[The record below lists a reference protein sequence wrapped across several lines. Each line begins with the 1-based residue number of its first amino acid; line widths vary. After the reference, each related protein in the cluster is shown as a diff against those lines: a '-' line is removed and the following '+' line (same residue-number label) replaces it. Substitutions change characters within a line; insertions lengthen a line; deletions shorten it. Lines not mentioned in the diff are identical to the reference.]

1 MKQDEGHEGKMNLKL
16 DKDTLHQLEPEELFT
31 LLETS
36 PSGLDSEEAARRL
49 EIFGVN
55 ELPEGEKRT
64 PAAMF
69 LDQFKDP
76 MIVLLLVAAFISGAV
91 GEAHDTVVILVIVI
105 LNSMVGFFQ
114 EYRAEKAL
122 EALKA
127 MAAPEAVVVRDG
139 KLHKIPATNLVPG
152 DIVLLE
158 AGQVVPADLRLF
170 ESAGLKVD
178 ESPLT
183 GESVPVEKVALSIKD
198 KKVSIADKLNIAFM
212 GTTVTYG
219 RARGVVIAT
228 GKETEMGS
236 IARLLGETEGVK
248 TPLQRRLAKVGRNL
262 AIAAIIICAIVFV
275 AGLARGENI
284 LNMFLTAISLAVAA
298 VPEAL
303 PAMVTISLALGAKQ
317 MAREN
322 ALIRRLPAVETL
334 GSVTYI
340 CSDKTGTLTMNKMKV
355 EAVTGPDGRLLTSSS
370 NNEECIDLLMA
381 MALSNDVETD
391 KDGNLKGDPTEI
403 ALYEWARARGFVKE
417 ELLERYPRV
426 AEIPFS
432 SERQAMT
439 TIHKTPEGS
448 YVAFTKGGFEAVVSM
463 CKKIDMEAAEKR
475 HLELADKGL
484 RVLAFAK
491 KTVESL
497 PEDLR
502 LLEGEQEFLGLVG
515 AMDPPRQEAKYAVET
530 CHRAGIRPVMI
541 TGDHPLTARAIA
553 RRIGIFKE
561 PGAAE
566 VLTGI
571 DLASMSK
578 QEIREIVERVQVYAR
593 VAPEQKLTLVS
604 ALQENGE
611 AVAMTGDGVNDA
623 PALKQADIGVAMG
636 INGTDVAKQA
646 ADMILLDDNF
656 ATIVRSVMRGRQ
668 IYDNIRKFFKF
679 LLASNAG
686 EIWTIFLAPFLG
698 LPIPLLPIH
707 ILWVNLVTDGA
718 PGLALTTEAPER
730 DIMNRPP
737 RRPSESLFAHGM
749 WQHIFWVGLLMGG
762 LCLGLQKWA
771 ITTGHHWQTM
781 VFTTLCFCQFAH
793 VMAIRSER
801 DSLFTLGLSTN
812 RPLVTT
818 IVLSVGLQ
826 LLVIYNSFL
835 HDIFKIKPLTP
846 FELLVCFG
854 VSSIVFWAVEAEKLL
869 MRKGVLQYK

>member
-1 MKQDEGHEGKMNLKL
+1 MTKLSEMKLKL
-16 DKDTLHQLEPEELFT
+16 DKNLIHQLEIEELFKILKT
-31 LLETS
+31 T
-36 PSGLDSEEAARRL
+36 PNGLDSREAQRRL
-49 EIFGVN
+49 EIYGPN
-55 ELPEGEKRT
+55 ELPEGEKKT
-64 PAAMF
+64 PFAMF

-76 MIVLLLVAAFISGAV
+76 MIVLLLAAALISGAV
-91 GEAHDTVVILVIVI
+91 GEAHDTIVILVIVV
-105 LNSMVGFFQ
+105 LNSVVGFVQ

-127 MAAPEAVVVRDG
+127 LAAPEATVIRDG
-139 KLHKIPATNLVPG
+139 RLQKIPATELVPG

-183 GESVPVEKVALSIKD
+183 GESIPVEKTTKPIPQKD
-198 KKVSIADKLNIAFM
+198 VPLADKLNMAFM

-219 RARGVVIAT
+219 RGKGVVVAT
-228 GKETEMGS
+228 GTETEMGS
-236 IARLLGETEGVK
+236 IAQLLDKTESVK
-248 TPLQRRLAKVGRNL
+248 TPLQRRLARVGRNL
-262 AIAAIIICAIVFV
+262 AVAALVICAVVFV

-317 MAREN
+317 LAKEN

-355 EAVTGPDGRLLTSSS
+355 EAVTGPDGLLL
-370 NNEECIDLLMA
+370 EDPGKGHKDLLIA
-381 MALSNDVETD
+381 MAISNDVEVD
-391 KDGNLKGDPTEI
+391 KEGKLHGDPTEI
-403 ALYEWARARGFVKE
+403 ALYEWARARGFKKE
-417 ELLERYPRV
+417 ELLKQYPRV

-439 TIHKTPEGS
+439 TIHKTPSGNFI
-448 YVAFTKGGFEAVVSM
+448 AFTKGGFEAVTSKCTGVDKES
-463 CKKIDMEAAEKR
+463 IEKM
-475 HLELADKGL
+475 HLKLASEGL
-484 RVLAFAK
+484 RVLAFGK
-491 KTVESL
+491 KEVDQL
-497 PEDLR
+497 PDN
-502 LLEGEQEFLGLVG
+502 LEIMEQGQDFLGLVG
-515 AMDPPRQEAKYAVET
+515 AMDPPRPEAKYAVET
-530 CHRAGIRPVMI
+530 CHTAGIKPVMI
-541 TGDHPLTARAIA
+541 TGDHPLTAKAIA
-553 RRIGIFKE
+553 KRIGIFRNSEDGK
-561 PGAAE
+561 
-566 VLTGI
+566 VLTGQE
-571 DLASMSK
+571 LAAMPLEKIK
-578 QEIREIVERVQVYAR
+578 QVVEEVQVYAR
-593 VAPEQKLTLVS
+593 VAPEQKLILVS

-636 INGTDVAKQA
+636 ITGTDVAKQA

-656 ATIVRSVMRGRQ
+656 ATIVHAVMRGRQ

-718 PGLALTTEAPER
+718 PSLALTAEAPER
-730 DIMNRPP
+730 DIMKRPP
-737 RRPSESLFAHGM
+737 RRPSESLFAQGM
-749 WQHIFWVGLLMGG
+749 WQHILWVGLLMGA

-771 ITTGHHWQTM
+771 IETGYHWQTM
-781 VFTTLCFCQFAH
+781 VFTTLCFSQFAH
-793 VMAIRSER
+793 VMAIRSEK
-801 DSLFTLGLSTN
+801 DSLFTMGLSTN
-812 RPLVTT
+812 WPLVIT
-818 IVLSVGLQ
+818 IIISIGVQ
-826 LLVIYNSFL
+826 LLVIYNPFL
-835 HDIFKIKPLTP
+835 HHIFKIEPLGL
-846 FELLVCFG
+846 FELLICFA
-854 VSSIVFWAVEAEKLL
+854 VSSIIFWAVELEKLL
-869 MRKGVLQYK
+869 LRKGILRYR

>member
-1 MKQDEGHEGKMNLKL
+1 MTMFYEMNFKF
-16 DKDTLHQLEPEELFT
+16 DKKNTYRLEIEELFK
-31 LLETS
+31 LLESKPT
-36 PSGLDSEEAARRL
+36 GLNSHEALRRL
-49 EIFGVN
+49 EIYGPN
-55 ELPEGEKRT
+55 ELPEGEKKT
-64 PAAMF
+64 PLAMF

-76 MIVLLLVAAFISGAV
+76 MIVLLLAAAIISGAV
-91 GEAHDTVVILVIVI
+91 GEAHDTIVILVIVV
-105 LNSMVGFFQ
+105 LNSVVGLVQ

-127 MAAPEAVVVRDG
+127 MSAPEATVIRDG
-139 KLHKIPATNLVPG
+139 RLQKIPATKLVPG

-158 AGQVVPADLRLF
+158 AGQVVPADLRLI

-183 GESVPVEKVALSIKD
+183 GESIPVEKMTKSIQGRD
-198 KKVSIADKLNIAFM
+198 IPLADQRNMAFM

-219 RARGVVIAT
+219 RGRGLVVAT
-228 GKETEMGS
+228 GRQTEMGS
-236 IARLLGETEGVK
+236 IARLLGETESVK
-248 TPLQRRLAKVGRNL
+248 TPLQRRLARVGRNL
-262 AIAAIIICAIVFV
+262 AIAALLICAIVFI
-275 AGLARGENI
+275 AGMTRGENI

-317 MAREN
+317 MAKEN

-340 CSDKTGTLTMNKMKV
+340 CSDKTGTLTMNKMRV
-355 EAVTGPDGRLLTSSS
+355 EAVVGPDGSFLEDSFEG
-370 NNEECIDLLMA
+370 NEDLLLA
-381 MALSNDVETD
+381 MAVSNDVEMD
-391 KDGNLKGDPTEI
+391 KDGNLQGDPTEI
-403 ALYEWARARGFVKE
+403 ALYEWARARGFKKE
-417 ELLERYPRV
+417 ELIKKYPRV

-439 TIHKTPEGS
+439 TIHKCPGGN
-448 YVAFTKGGFEAVVSM
+448 YLVFTKGGFEAVISRCSSV
-463 CKKIDMEAAEKR
+463 DEKYFEKM
-475 HLELADKGL
+475 HLKMASEGL
-484 RVLAFAK
+484 RVLAFGK
-491 KTVESL
+491 KRVETL
-497 PEDLR
+497 PDDLET
-502 LLEGEQEFLGLVG
+502 LEQAQEFLGLVG
-515 AMDPPRQEAKYAVET
+515 AMDPPRPEAKYAVET
-530 CHRAGIRPVMI
+530 CHSAGIKPVMI

-553 RRIGIFKE
+553 KRIGILKKTE
-561 PGAAE
+561 DNV
-566 VLTGI
+566 VLTGQ
-571 DLASMSK
+571 DLASMSREEIK
-578 QEIREIVERVQVYAR
+578 QVVEQVRVYAR

-636 INGTDVAKQA
+636 VTGTDVAKQA

-718 PGLALTTEAPER
+718 PSLALTAEAPER
-730 DIMNRPP
+730 DIMKRPP
-737 RRPSESLFAHGM
+737 RRPSESLFAQGM
-749 WQHIFWVGLLMGG
+749 WQHILWVGLLMGG

-771 ITTGHHWQTM
+771 IETGHHWQTM

-793 VMAIRSER
+793 VLAIRSEK
-801 DSLFTLGLSTN
+801 DSLFTMGLSTN
-812 RPLVTT
+812 WPLVST
-818 IVLSVGLQ
+818 IVISIGVQ
-826 LLVIYNSFL
+826 LLVIYNPFL
-835 HDIFKIKPLTP
+835 HHIFKIEPLDL
-846 FELLVCFG
+846 FELLLCFG
-854 VSSIVFWAVEAEKLL
+854 VSSIIFWAVEVEKLL
-869 MRKGVLQYK
+869 VRKGVLRYS